1 MTERQV
7 AEADLL
13 QGGKPF
19 PDGGLQVNGQR
30 VAQTPDPGVQPGDGH
45 GAYLRDV
52 QPFDLAA
59 EDLGI
64 ESCAAAVRAGAHP
77 QHRIEHGRV
86 EQPFFGVDDA
96 AVHPRDQAL
105 VFRALRPAGRRIL
118 EPDLRAVQEQ
128 VQFFRRV
135 IPDFLVEVEQAAAGV
150 ADPAPAA
157 LPEGDVMDGIFVVEA
172 LVEIHEFVDVEFPDL
187 TQSGAARAAALRM
200 VEAETV
206 GVAHERF
213 AHAREQQAD
222 QRVDIRIGAD
232 GGAGVLGGFLLVD
245 DDGDGQP
252 LDRIDFRPAVFGE
265 ILLHESGEG
274 VVELAAA
281 FRREGVHDQGT
292 LSGAGYAGEDGDLVF
307 GNVERQVAEIV
318 FAGPAHADGIEGIH
332 RQRP

>member
-1 MTERQV
+1 
-7 AEADLL
+7 
-13 QGGKPF
+13 
-19 PDGGLQVNGQR
+19 
-30 VAQTPDPGVQPGDGH
+30 
-45 GAYLRDV
+45 
-52 QPFDLAA
+52 
-59 EDLGI
+59 
-64 ESCAAAVRAGAHP
+64 
-77 QHRIEHGRV
+77 
-86 EQPFFGVDDA
+86 
-96 AVHPRDQAL
+96 
-105 VFRALRPAGRRIL
+105 
-118 EPDLRAVQEQ
+118 
-128 VQFFRRV
+128 
-135 IPDFLVEVEQAAAGV
+135 
-150 ADPAPAA
+150 
-157 LPEGDVMDGIFVVEA
+157 MDGIFVVEA

-187 TQSGAARAAALRM
+187 AQPGAARAAALRM

-252 LDRIDFRPAVFGE
+252 LDRIDFWPAVFGE

-292 LSGAGYAGEDGDLVF
+292 LSGAGYAGENGDLVF
-307 GNVERQVAEIV
+307 GDVERQVAEIV